1 MRVFWSEAEKGQVQH
16 FIIHFYN
23 NYSPYSDFIAVG
35 LKPLTKSHIA
45 RTNSFKTI
53 GSFKIISSEIIP
65 VTSNRF
71 TVINNMAAITPHT
84 DIHRGMSFD

>member
-1 MRVFWSEAEKGQVQH
+1 MAD
-16 FIIHFYN
+16 Y
-23 NYSPYSDFIAVG
+23 DFIADG
-35 LKPLTKSHIA
+35 LKPLTNSHIA

-71 TVINNMAAITPHT
+71 TIINNMA
-84 DIHRGMSFD
+84 